1 MSLWETL
8 SVSRETL
15 DRLEVYKGSLLLW
28 NKKINLVSENSTK
41 DVWGRHFLDSAQ
53 IFRHIGPADCHLLDI
68 GSGGGLP
75 GLVLGI
81 MAKKKYPNLKITL
94 VESDTRKA
102 VFLKEV
108 VRSQRLNSTVLS
120 DRVEKL
126 SRQNADIVT
135 ARAVAPLK
143 TLLGYAYQHMSQ
155 TGVCIFLKGISYKN
169 EVEEALDLWRF
180 NISVDESITNEG
192 SVVLKI
198 THLERQNDR

>member
-1 MSLWETL
+1 M
-8 SVSRETL
+8 
-15 DRLEVYKGSLLLW
+15 YKRSLLLW

-53 IFRHIGPADCHLLDI
+53 IFRHIGPADRHLLDM

-120 DRVEKL
+120 DRVEQL
-126 SRQNADIVT
+126 PRQNADIVT

-169 EVEEALDLWRF
+169 EVEEALDFWRF